1 MPVEQPLPSGAAPD
15 SGLLPVVSQ
24 LATGSTWSGPAR
36 PGRPRRQMG
45 PVTGHGA
52 VTGTCGQNGGTGP
65 KNGLNHDPCGNLE
78 DGAERWVGKH
88 PIECE
93 PSIPG
98 SDTMGLVPA
107 FCGETRN
114 RARPKTEL
122 LLSQKRIPAADF
134 VSMQC

>member
-1 MPVEQPLPSGAAPD
+1 MNNLPSEGGNPMIMIHSRLGMPVEQPLPSGAAPD

-52 VTGTCGQNGGTGP
+52 VTGTSRQNGGTGP

-93 PSIPG
+93 PSIPHDG
-98 SDTMGLVPA
+98 SGPSILWGNEKPCKA
-107 FCGETRN
+107 QN
-114 RARPKTEL
+114 
-122 LLSQKRIPAADF
+122 
-134 VSMQC
+134 